1 MKKVRNKKNKFN
13 SLDKKLNRI
22 LQLQKLQ
29 LQNQEKLKNLEKLE
43 LQEVEQ
49 EEEQIKKINK
59 HDSKME
65 KELDNLEKLELE
77 IKKQVGEHPLRK
89 ITYKDLGKSMIGAF
103 VGIVS
108 HFTVLEGIHYAETI
122 TLAKAN
128 GFYLVS
134 FLIGL
139 IMLYYTGFRKIKNV
153 KILSFLPARLIFVYL
168 VTIFSIL
175 IVLVII
181 GFTGY
186 GLIDIYKSISVL
198 MLPAIIGACAADLIG
213 GE

>member
-1 MKKVRNKKNKFN
+1 MKKRKKGS
-13 SLDKKLNRI
+13 SLNNKLNRI
-22 LQLQKLQ
+22 LQLQQLQ
-29 LQNQEKLKNLEKLE
+29 LKNQEKLNNLEKLE
-43 LQEVEQ
+43 LRGVEY
-49 EEEQIKKINK
+49 EEEQLREINK
-59 HDSKME
+59 HDKNIE
-65 KELDNLEKLELE
+65 DQLKGLEELE
-77 IKKQVGEHPLRK
+77 QEIKRQVGEHPLRK

-128 GFYLVS
+128 GFYVVS
-134 FLIGL
+134 FLIGF

-153 KILSFLPARLIFVYL
+153 KILSFLPLRLLLVYL

-175 IVLVII
+175 LVLLII
-181 GFTGY
+181 GSTGH
-186 GLIDIYKSISVL
+186 GFLDIYKSISVL